1 MSERTYIAID
11 LKSFY
16 ASVECVERGL
26 DPLDANLVVAD
37 ESRTEKTICLAVS
50 PSLKAR
56 GVPGR
61 PRLFEVVQKAKEI
74 NKVRESN
81 LGAGFRAK
89 SYSDRELNFD
99 KTLEL
104 DYIVA
109 KPRMALYVDYST
121 RIVNTYLK
129 YVSADDLDVYSIDE
143 VFIDAT
149 SYLKALK
156 VSAYEFAMMMVKDV
170 LRSTGITATAG
181 IGTNMYLAKIAM
193 DVEAKHS
200 LADEDG
206 VRIADLN
213 ETTYRLKMWDHR
225 PITDFWRVGPGVA
238 NRLAE
243 LHIFTMGDIARCSLG
258 GVDDFYNE
266 DLLYSILGINAELL
280 IDHAWGFESATIA
293 DVKKLKPQRKSLGV
307 GQVLSCAYE
316 HDKAALIIWEMAE
329 QLSLDLVAKGYTAKK
344 AVLNISYDV
353 ENLKDPKKL
362 AQISREIVEDRYGRK
377 VPLGCRG
384 TTTFSRQTA
393 STEIITKALVEL
405 FERIT
410 DPLLSIRKVSMAAFE
425 LGRLADWKKVSV
437 DEPKGQKDLF
447 AVFDSNPIEEE
458 NVKLGRE
465 LELQKAVLAI
475 KGRHGKNAV
484 FRGAD
489 LLDGATTIERNS
501 QIGGHRA

>member
-1 MSERTYIAID
+1 MSGRTYIAID

-50 PSLKAR
+50 PSLKAQ
-56 GVPGR
+56 GIPGR
-61 PRLFEVVQKAKEI
+61 PRLFEVVQKTREI
-74 NKVRESN
+74 NKERRAAIRSD
-81 LGAGFRAK
+81 FRDK
-89 SYSDRELNFD
+89 SFSDRELKYD
-99 KTLEL
+99 KTLAL

-109 KPRMALYVDYST
+109 RPRMALYVDYST

-149 SYLKALK
+149 SYLKVLNI
-156 VSAYEFAMMMVKDV
+156 SAYEFAMMMVKDV
-170 LRSTGITATAG
+170 LKNTGITATAG

-200 LADEDG
+200 QADEDG
-206 VRIADLN
+206 VRIAALN
-213 ETTYRLKMWDHR
+213 ETTYRLKMWSHQ

-238 NRLAE
+238 KRLAE

-258 GVDDFYNE
+258 SSDDLYNE
-266 DLLYSILGINAELL
+266 ELLYSILGVNAELL
-280 IDHAWGFESATIA
+280 IDHAWGYESATIA
-293 DVKKLKPQRKSLGV
+293 DVKRLKPQRKSLGV

-316 HDKAALIIWEMAE
+316 HEKATLIIWEMAE
-329 QLSLDLVAKGYTAKK
+329 QLSLDLVAKGYTARK

-353 ENLKDPKKL
+353 ENLKDPKKVAL
-362 AQISREIVEDRYGRK
+362 ITREIVEDKYGRS

-393 STEIITKALVEL
+393 STEIITKALVDL
-405 FERIT
+405 FERIS
-410 DPLLSIRKVSMAAFE
+410 DPMLSIRKVSIAAFE
-425 LGRLADWKKVSV
+425 LGRLADWKKATV
-437 DEPKGQKDLF
+437 DEPKGQTDLF
-447 AVFDSNPIEEE
+447 AIIDNSSIEHE
-458 NVKLGRE
+458 NIKLERE

-489 LLDGATTIERNS
+489 LLEGATTIERNS

>member
-50 PSLKAR
+50 PALKAR

-61 PRLFEVVQKAKEI
+61 PRLFEVVQKVKDI
-74 NKVRESN
+74 NRNRGLAQGGKLQN
-81 LGAGFRAK
+81 K
-89 SYSDRELNFD
+89 SYSDRDLKYDN
-99 KTLEL
+99 TLAL

-129 YVSADDLDVYSIDE
+129 YVAADDLDVYSIDE

-149 SYLKALK
+149 SYLKVMN
-156 VSAYEFAMMMVKDV
+156 VSAYEFAMLMVKDV
-170 LRSTGITATAG
+170 LKNTGITATAG

-200 LADEDG
+200 QADEDG
-206 VRIADLN
+206 VRIASLN
-213 ETTYRLKMWDHR
+213 ETTYRLKMWDHH

-238 NRLAE
+238 KRLAE

-258 GVDDFYNE
+258 GTDDLYNE
-266 DLLYSILGINAELL
+266 ELLYSILGVNAELL
-280 IDHAWGFESATIA
+280 IDHAWGYESTTIA
-293 DVKKLKPQRKSLGV
+293 DVKKFKPQRKSLGV

-329 QLSLDLVAKGYTAKK
+329 QLSLDLVARGYTARK

-362 AQISREIVEDRYGRK
+362 AVITREIVEDRYGRR

-405 FERIT
+405 FEKIS
-410 DPLLSIRKVSMAAFE
+410 DPLLSVRKVSMAAFE
-425 LGRLADWKKVSV
+425 LGRLADWKKVTV
-437 DEPKGQKDLF
+437 DEPKGQTDLF
-447 AVFDSNPIEEE
+447 AVLDSSSIEDE
-458 NVKLGRE
+458 NLRLERE

-475 KGRHGKNAV
+475 KGRHGKNAL

-489 LLDGATTIERNS
+489 LLEGATTIERNS